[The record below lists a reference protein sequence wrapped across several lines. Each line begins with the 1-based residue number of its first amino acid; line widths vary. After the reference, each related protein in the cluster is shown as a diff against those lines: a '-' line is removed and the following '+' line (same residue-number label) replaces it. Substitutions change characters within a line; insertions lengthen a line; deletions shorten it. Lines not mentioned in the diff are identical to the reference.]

1 MKFCPKCGRIMIIR
15 DDKYVCS
22 FCGYEEKIKK
32 ERTVVFSE
40 DKNNT
45 ERMVVLEGGSEGNL
59 PIEEDIEC
67 PKCGNKGAYFWT
79 MQTRASDE
87 AETKFYK
94 CVKCG
99 YVWRVYD

>member
-1 MKFCPKCGRIMIIR
+1 MKFCPKCGRIMVVKGN
-15 DDKYVCS
+15 KYICT
-22 FCGYEEKIKK
+22 FCGYEEEIEEK
-32 ERTVVFSE
+32 ETVFSE
-40 DKNNT
+40 NKNQKGKL
-45 ERMVVLEGGSEGNL
+45 VVFEEESKEAL
-59 PIEEDIEC
+59 PIDEDVEC

>member
-1 MKFCPKCGRIMIIR
+1 MKFCPKCGRIMVVK
-15 DDKYVCS
+15 DNKYVCT
-22 FCGYEEKIKK
+22 FCGYEEKIVEK
-32 ERTVVFSE
+32 EAVFSE
-40 DKNNT
+40 NKNQKGKL
-45 ERMVVLEGGSEGNL
+45 VVFEEEVKEAL
-59 PIEEDIEC
+59 PIDEDVIC

-94 CVKCG
+94 CIKCG

>member
-1 MKFCPKCGRIMIIR
+1 MKFCPKCGRIMVVKG
-15 DDKYVCS
+15 DKYVCPY
-22 FCGYEEKIKK
+22 CGYEEKIRG
-32 ERTVVFSE
+32 EETVFSE
-40 DKNNT
+40 NKNQKDKL
-45 ERMVVLEGGSEGNL
+45 VVFEEESKEAL
-59 PIEEDIEC
+59 PIDEDVVC

-94 CVKCG
+94 CIKCG